1 MTMKNSRK
9 FDFRT
14 AYIDILIALLMGTVV
29 IFMLTTLLIAPITQ
43 NSAGIKKNA
52 DYVIT
57 LEWPNE
63 LDCDVDLWIRDPLN
77 NIVSYRQME
86 GGLMY
91 FERDDMG
98 KRRSVYEIDGKE
110 IVIDP
115 DNKEF
120 VTLRGTFKG
129 EYIVNVHLYSCLKAE
144 NKLGMAAGQAIDV
157 PIIIEIVRINPSFI
171 VVKHIE
177 MKMETV
183 WQEKTAVRF
192 VMDDKKNIIRFKN
205 EYVSVRTEKV
215 KAQ

>member
-1 MTMKNSRK
+1 MKNSRK

-14 AYIDILIALLMGTVV
+14 AYIDLLINLLTGTVV
-29 IFMLTTLLIAPITQ
+29 LFVLTTLLIAPITK
-43 NSAGIKKNA
+43 NTEGIKKNA
-52 DYVIT
+52 DYVLT

-63 LDCDVDLWIRDPLN
+63 IDCDVDLWVRDPLN
-77 NIVSYRQME
+77 NIVSYRFPE
-86 GGLMY
+86 AGLMY

-98 KRRSVYEIDGKE
+98 KRRSIFELDGKE

-129 EYIVNVHLYSCLKAE
+129 EYVINLHVYSCI
-144 NKLGMAAGQAIDV
+144 NKMTNLALPQGYLVDI
-157 PIIIEIVRINPSFI
+157 PIILEVVKINPTYS

-177 MKMETV
+177 MKMDSV

-205 EYVSVRTEKV
+205 DYVAIRVKQKV
-215 KAQ
+215 E

>member
-1 MTMKNSRK
+1 MSHRK

-14 AYIDILIALLMGTVV
+14 AYIDLLINLLTGTVV
-29 IFMLTTLLIAPITQ
+29 LFILTTLLIAPITK
-43 NSAGIKKNA
+43 NTEGIKKNA

-77 NIVSYRQME
+77 NVVSYRFME
-86 GGLMY
+86 AGLMY

-98 KRRSVYEIDGKE
+98 KRRSVYELDGKE

-120 VTLRGTFKG
+120 VTFRGTFVG
-129 EYIVNVHLYSCLKAE
+129 EYIVNLHVYSCIDPIMKQALQ
-144 NKLGMAAGQAIDV
+144 AGTLVEIPV
-157 PIIIEIVRINPSFI
+157 TIEIIKINPIFTI
-171 VVKHIE
+171 IKHIE
-177 MKMETV
+177 MKMDSV
-183 WQEKTAVRF
+183 WQEKTAIRF
-192 VMDDKKNIIRFKN
+192 LMDDKKNIIRFKN
-205 EYVSVRTEKV
+205 EYVSVRSGG

>member
-1 MTMKNSRK
+1 MSHRK

-14 AYIDILIALLMGTVV
+14 AYIDLLINLLTGTVV
-29 IFMLTTLLIAPITQ
+29 LFILTTLLIAPITK
-43 NSAGIKKNA
+43 NTEGIKKNA

-77 NIVSYRQME
+77 NVVSYRFME
-86 GGLMY
+86 AGLMY

-98 KRRSVYEIDGKE
+98 KRRSVYELDGKE

-120 VTLRGTFKG
+120 VTFRGTFVG
-129 EYIVNVHLYSCLKAE
+129 EYIVNLHVYSCIDPIKKQSLQ
-144 NKLGMAAGQAIDV
+144 AGTLVEIPV
-157 PIIIEIVRINPSFI
+157 TIEIIKINPIFTI
-171 VVKHIE
+171 IKHIE
-177 MKMETV
+177 MKMDSV
-183 WQEKTAVRF
+183 WQEKTAIRF
-192 VMDDKKNIIRFKN
+192 IMDDKKNIIRFKN
-205 EYVSVRTEKV
+205 EYVSVRSGG

>member
-1 MTMKNSRK
+1 MIMKNRK

-14 AYIDILIALLMGTVV
+14 AYIDLLINLLTGTVV
-29 IFMLTTLLIAPITQ
+29 LFVLTTLLIAPITK
-43 NSAGIKKNA
+43 NTEGIKKNA
-52 DYVIT
+52 DYVLT

-63 LDCDVDLWIRDPLN
+63 IDCDVDLWVRDPLN
-77 NIVSYRQME
+77 NIVSYRFPE
-86 GGLMY
+86 AGLMY

-98 KRRSVYEIDGKE
+98 KRRSIFELDGKE

-129 EYIVNVHLYSCLKAE
+129 EYVINLHVYSCI
-144 NKLGMAAGQAIDV
+144 NKMTNLALPQGYLVDIPV
-157 PIIIEIVRINPSFI
+157 ILEIIKINPTYV

-177 MKMETV
+177 MKMDSV
-183 WQEKTAVRF
+183 WQEKTAVRV

-205 EYVSVRTEKV
+205 DYVGIRVKQKV
-215 KAQ
+215 E

>member
-1 MTMKNSRK
+1 MIMKNKK

-63 LDCDVDLWIRDPLN
+63 LDCDIDLWIRDPLN

-98 KRRSVYEIDGKE
+98 KRRSVFELDGKE

-129 EYIVNVHLYSCLKAE
+129 EYVVNVHLYSCLKA
-144 NKLGMAAGQAIDV
+144 NSALGMAAGQLVEV
-157 PIIIEIVRINPSFI
+157 PITIEIVRINPNFI

-177 MKMETV
+177 MKMESI
-183 WQEKTAVRF
+183 WQEKTVIRF
-192 VMDDKKNIIRFKN
+192 VMDDKKNIIRYKN
-205 EYVSVRTEKV
+205 DYVSVRTERT

>member
-1 MTMKNSRK
+1 MKNRK

-14 AYIDILIALLMGTVV
+14 AYIDLLINLLTGTVV
-29 IFMLTTLLIAPITQ
+29 LFVLTTLLIAPITK
-43 NSAGIKKNA
+43 NTEGIKKNA
-52 DYVIT
+52 DYVLT

-63 LDCDVDLWIRDPLN
+63 IDCDVDLWVRDPLN
-77 NIVSYRQME
+77 NIVSYRFPE
-86 GGLMY
+86 AGLMY

-98 KRRSVYEIDGKE
+98 KRRSIFELDGKE

-129 EYIVNVHLYSCLKAE
+129 EYVINLHVYSCI
-144 NKLGMAAGQAIDV
+144 NKMTNLALPQGYLVDIPV
-157 PIIIEIVRINPSFI
+157 ILEIIKINPTYV

-177 MKMETV
+177 MKMDSV

-205 EYVSVRTEKV
+205 DYVGIRIKQKV
-215 KAQ
+215 E

>member
-1 MTMKNSRK
+1 MKNSRK

-43 NSAGIKKNA
+43 NEAGIKKNA

-63 LDCDVDLWIRDPLN
+63 IDCDVDLWIRDPLN

-98 KRRSVYEIDGKE
+98 KRRSVFELDGKE

-129 EYIVNVHLYSCLKAE
+129 EYVVNVHLYSCIKKE
-144 NKLGMAAGQAIDV
+144 TQLGMSAGALVDV
-157 PIIIEIVRINPSFI
+157 PITIEVVRINPNFI

-177 MKMETV
+177 MKMDSV

-205 EYVSVRTEKV
+205 DYVSVRTGKT
-215 KAQ
+215 Q